1 MGCGCSTGKVAPDAG
16 TLTKKGGKG
25 RPTVVELRT
34 RHLPAD
40 EGDANKEVCAE
51 GNRFLR
57 SGQSLKQIIDK
68 NAVLVVARVRPLNKR
83 ELEAASP
90 ECIEPLG
97 NASIK
102 VQAGKNVPARDFTYD
117 AIFRSD
123 ASQED
128 VYARSGR
135 MVLGKVLEGYNGCML
150 AYGQTGSGKTFTM
163 MGTKEARGLI
173 PLLLDELFQR
183 IAALPGKKYSM
194 DVSMC
199 EIYNEKLNDL
209 LVSGGDAARDL
220 AIRDDAGGAG
230 VYVDGLSSF
239 SVDSAEGVGALIEAG
254 QRRRAIGRTNMNE
267 HSSRSHSVVTLK
279 LASQDADDA
288 DGFSRV
294 ERKLHLVDLAGS
306 ERQKATGATGERLKE
321 GAQINLSLHSLGN
334 VTNALTDAKR
344 KGQHVPY
351 RDSKLT
357 RLLSD
362 SLGGNSVTVMLCNVS
377 PAEVNAEETLS
388 SLRFAERAKRLENS
402 ATIARDPKAERA
414 AALFEENKA
423 LRRRVAQLE
432 AYVEELERWY

>member
-1 MGCGCSTGKVAPDAG
+1 
-16 TLTKKGGKG
+16 
-25 RPTVVELRT
+25 
-34 RHLPAD
+34 
-40 EGDANKEVCAE
+40 
-51 GNRFLR
+51 
-57 SGQSLKQIIDK
+57 
-68 NAVLVVARVRPLNKR
+68 
-83 ELEAASP
+83 
-90 ECIEPLG
+90 
-97 NASIK
+97 
-102 VQAGKNVPARDFTYD
+102 
-117 AIFRSD
+117 
-123 ASQED
+123 
-128 VYARSGR
+128 
-135 MVLGKVLEGYNGCML
+135 
-150 AYGQTGSGKTFTM
+150 
-163 MGTKEARGLI
+163 
-173 PLLLDELFQR
+173 
-183 IAALPGKKYSM
+183 
-194 DVSMC
+194 
-199 EIYNEKLNDL
+199 
-209 LVSGGDAARDL
+209 
-220 AIRDDAGGAG
+220 
-230 VYVDGLSSF
+230 
-239 SVDSAEGVGALIEAG
+239 
-254 QRRRAIGRTNMNE
+254 
-267 HSSRSHSVVTLK
+267 VVTLK